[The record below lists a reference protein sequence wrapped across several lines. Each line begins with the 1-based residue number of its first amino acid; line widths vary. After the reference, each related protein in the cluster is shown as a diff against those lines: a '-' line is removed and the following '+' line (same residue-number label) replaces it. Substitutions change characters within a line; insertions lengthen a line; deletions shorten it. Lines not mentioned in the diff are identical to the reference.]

1 MSTPHSTS
9 KFTLHTRLSHLLTR
23 HGATLALLALV
34 SVFLTGCFTGLD
46 GSGSIPSASGIPGQK
61 ASFEV
66 HYKNTGTSTN
76 NISSPTNFIARG
88 RAELYDRSCTNAF
101 FPKGVQIQ
109 SGPYGILWGGSFD
122 NSTFTNFAGLAFNVN
137 SNDSLSISAAPC
149 TFKNT
154 TNSPGTLVCIAVQ
167 GGKVKGS
174 EKKSNPDAIIW
185 VAYPYSCITTNQ
197 EETLYRLAFAGYFTF
212 LDLVGE
218 IGEVGYFTD
227 EAVYINGGILSGGCS
242 KGEKSESGINIYPI
256 SNSNCNSS
264 RRD

>member
-1 MSTPHSTS
+1 MNSNPSPA
-9 KFTLHTRLSHLLTR
+9 KNTLRARLSHLLFR
-23 HGATLALLALV
+23 HGVTLALLALA
-34 SVFLTGCFTGLD
+34 SVFLTGCFSGLD
-46 GSGSIPSASGIPGQK
+46 SSGSIPSASGIPGQK

-66 HYKNTGTSTN
+66 HYKNTGTGTN
-76 NISSPTNFIARG
+76 ITSVSDLIAKG

-109 SGPYGILWGGSFD
+109 SGPYGILFGAPVLGQ
-122 NSTFTNFAGLAFNVN
+122 TLTNFYGSGYNVY

-167 GGKVKGS
+167 GGKGKGS
-174 EKKSNPDAIIW
+174 EKKSNPDAIFW

-197 EETLYRLAFAGYFTF
+197 EETLVNLGFTGFYTF
-212 LDLVGE
+212 LDLAGE
-218 IGEVGYFTD
+218 LGELGYFTD
-227 EAVYINGGILSGGCS
+227 DAVYINGGILSGGCS
-242 KGEKSESGINIYPI
+242 KGEKSVSGINIYPI

>member
-66 HYKNTGTSTN
+66 HYKNTGTGTN
-76 NISSPTNFIARG
+76 NTSVSWLIAKG

-109 SGPYGILWGGSFD
+109 SGPYGFLDGGPFG

-154 TNSPGTLVCIAVQ
+154 TNSPGTLVCIAIQ

-185 VAYPYSCITTNQ
+185 VAYPYSCVTTNQ
-197 EETLYRLAFAGYFTF
+197 EQTLINLAYTGYYTF
-212 LDLVGE
+212 LDFAGE
-218 IGEVGYFTD
+218 FGDFGYFTD

-242 KGEKSESGINIYPI
+242 KGEKSDSGINIYPI

>member
-66 HYKNTGTSTN
+66 HYKNTGTGTN

-109 SGPYGILWGGSFD
+109 SGPYGILFGAPVFGPTW
-122 NSTFTNFAGLAFNVN
+122 TNFYGSGYNVY

-149 TFKNT
+149 TFKYT
-154 TNSPGTLVCIAVQ
+154 TNSPGTLVCIAIQ

-185 VAYPYSCITTNQ
+185 VAYPYSCVTTNQ
-197 EETLYRLAFAGYFTF
+197 EQTLVNLAYTGYYTFFDFAGEFG
-212 LDLVGE
+212 D
-218 IGEVGYFTD
+218 VGYFTD

-242 KGEKSESGINIYPI
+242 KGEKSVSGINIYPI

>member
-1 MSTPHSTS
+1 MYTQYSFS
-9 KFTLHTRLSHLLTR
+9 KVTLCTRLTHLLTR

-109 SGPYGILWGGSFD
+109 SGPYGILFGAPVLGQ
-122 NSTFTNFAGLAFNVN
+122 TLTNFYGSGYNVY